1 MAGTYSDVVEN
12 IAPDT
17 AQAGQTVNVTI
28 KIKSKCSD
36 IFTVA
41 CIGVY
46 DSEERFIDWLTYNI
60 SPGETHSFYGSFV
73 MPYYPP
79 GKVITIHGYS
89 YYYGADNS
97 WHFDDEKTKDV
108 ETVAPP
114 TPPSGKIVSKWINK
128 SPEGYELSMPAT
140 VKADGNTFE
149 VGVSYKNDSSESITA
164 GCEVKVTRP
173 DGSVVSPAVDWAGM
187 SPGETLSKEY
197 NIAKVNQTGNWLV
210 VIRFLK
216 YSSTELDRF
225 SGVCLIAQT
234 AESTFSNFGMATFSI
249 V

>member
-1 MAGTYSDVVEN
+1 MAGTYSDVVEI

-28 KIKSKCSD
+28 KIKSKCSN

-60 SPGETHSFYGSFV
+60 SPGETHSFDGSFV

-89 YYYGADNS
+89 YWYGQDDS

-108 ETVAPP
+108 VTIA
-114 TPPSGKIVSKWINK
+114 PPSGRIVSKWINK
-128 SPEGYELSMPAT
+128 APEGYGLSMPVT

-149 VGVSYKNDSSESITA
+149 VGVSYKNDSSVSITG

-173 DGSVVSPAVDWAGM
+173 DGSVVSPAIDWAGM
-187 SPGETLSKEY
+187 SPGKTLSKEY
-197 NIAKVNQTGNWLV
+197 NIAEVDQVGNWLV

-216 YSSTELDRF
+216 YSSTELNRF
-225 SGVCLIAQT
+225 SGVCLIAQP
-234 AESTFSNFGMATFSI
+234 ESEITDFKIKDFLK